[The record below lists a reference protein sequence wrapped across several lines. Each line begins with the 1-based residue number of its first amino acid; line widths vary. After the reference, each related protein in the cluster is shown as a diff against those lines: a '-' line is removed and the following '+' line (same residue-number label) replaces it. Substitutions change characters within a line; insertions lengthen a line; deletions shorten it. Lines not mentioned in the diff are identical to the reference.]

1 MKKIWEKLKSLD
13 KGTILRTI
21 LQVLVYVNQFI
32 ALLGSTSF
40 AASPIYQWISFGVT
54 LVITA
59 LSYWYDNDWTK
70 FSQLAR
76 DIFDMMKDGKISD
89 EEAKEFIE
97 NHKKENNKGE

>member
-13 KGTILRTI
+13 KGTILRTV

-40 AASPIYQWISFGVT
+40 AASPVYQWISFGVT

-59 LSYWYDNDWTK
+59 LSYWYNNDWTK

-76 DIFDMMKDGKISD
+76 DIFDMMKDGNISD

>member
-40 AASPIYQWISFGVT
+40 ATSPVYQWISFGVT